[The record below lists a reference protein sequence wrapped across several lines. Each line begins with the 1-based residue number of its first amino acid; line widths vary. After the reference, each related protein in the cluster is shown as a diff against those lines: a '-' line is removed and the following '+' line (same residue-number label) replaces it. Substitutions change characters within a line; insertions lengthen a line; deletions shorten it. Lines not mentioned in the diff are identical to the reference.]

1 MAKKIKVLQRYKRKL
16 KALKPIRVGVP
27 AASAS
32 EDGTKIAVYAAAHEF
47 GSKKMNIPERSF
59 LRPGIKNTLPK
70 AKLLYQ
76 QQLPQYMVG
85 NVTAKTLQSL
95 LGELA
100 IGEVVAM
107 IDSNIQPAL
116 SEGYR
121 KHKERDLG
129 TTDLINLRYTGTMA
143 NSIIYEI
150 KK

>member
-1 MAKKIKVLQRYKRKL
+1 MAKIKALEQYKAKL

-47 GSKKMNIPERSF
+47 GSTKMNIPERSF
-59 LRPGIKNTLPK
+59 LRPGIKNTQPK
-70 AKLLYQ
+70 ARLLYEKM
-76 QQLPQYMVG
+76 LPDYMQG
-85 NVTAKTLQSL
+85 NISAHDLQSQ

-100 IGEVVAM
+100 IGEVVDM

-129 TTDLINLRYTGTMA
+129 TIDLINLRYTGTMA